1 MIGVVILY
9 NPDEKKVLKNIST
22 YIHSLTLLLVYDNSE
37 KYNPSIEIS
46 LINYSNKI
54 KYFSFLENKGI
65 AFRLNQAIEF
75 AKKYGYDFLLTMDQD
90 SSFSDDD
97 IENYFSI
104 IKNNKIANVA
114 QFGIN
119 CQPSF
124 TKILSKPEIAI
135 SLITSG
141 SVINLKH
148 IDNVGIFDESFFIDF
163 VDTEFSYRVTNKGYI
178 NLLCSNIVL
187 NHSIGNLILARS
199 FVNFRKSQRIIHSP
213 IRVYYILR
221 NGLFLLF
228 RNKSLTYIQKKDVIR
243 SMKIIKN
250 DLLYNPNLREVYF
263 YIFRAFRDF
272 VLNKMGKI
280 SN

>member
-46 LINYSNKI
+46 LINYSKKI

>member
-46 LINYSNKI
+46 LINYSKKI

-75 AKKYGYDFLLTMDQD
+75 AKNYGYDFLLTMDQD